1 MCEPLNN
8 LWTLCQVLS
17 EQMGIRAMSATVRL
31 IEPWHNPNRR
41 SHVLLQYNQ
50 DFRNRVH
57 GTLKRLFRERSPRM
71 GHLAL
76 SPLGRELFKAAVRKP
91 AGSDHVCLS
100 GLGEGHK
107 ISPKSWTSSRNQKA
121 SDNADTNS
129 KLGGWGPGLSAREK
143 RELTRLK
150 RSKNPTPNLQEIK
163 DRKKRSKLSDK
174 RPDFF
179 HK

>member
-31 IEPWHNPNRR
+31 IKPWHNPKRR
-41 SHVLLQYNQ
+41 SHILLQYNQ
-50 DFRNRVH
+50 DFWSRVY
-57 GTLKRLFRERSPRM
+57 GTLKRLFREWSPRM

-91 AGSDHVCLS
+91 AGSDTVCLC
-100 GLGEGHK
+100 GLVGHK
-107 ISPKSWTSSRNQKA
+107 IPPKSWTSSRNQKA

-129 KLGGWGPGLSAREK
+129 KLGGRGPGLSAWEK

-150 RSKNPTPNLQEIK
+150 RSKNPTPNLHEIK

-174 RPDFF
+174 WPDFF
-179 HK
+179 NK

>member
-107 ISPKSWTSSRNQKA
+107 IPPNPELVLGIRKPVTMLTPTANWVAGDQDFQHERKGNWRGWKGQKIP
-121 SDNADTNS
+121 
-129 KLGGWGPGLSAREK
+129 L
-143 RELTRLK
+143 
-150 RSKNPTPNLQEIK
+150 PTY
-163 DRKKRSKLSDK
+163 RR
-174 RPDFF
+174 
-179 HK
+179 